1 MALNDELLLTPQALA
16 RIEKAVAQAEQGT
29 SCEIAVVLAPASS
42 RYEIP
47 VVQMAALF
55 AVVAFVAL
63 DAINYFALETELLA
77 NPLWLMGC
85 ALAVGAGVAMFVAG
99 TGLRRKFVSGAQARK
114 AVDLDYFS
122 PRTRAT
128 TSRRVDPY
136 GLALRRGVWNLV
148 GWCHLRKELRT
159 FHVHRIR
166 QVTMQAAR
174 PKQADFSI
182 PEDFSIDAHVASWP
196 WEYRIHAPVE
206 VTLTLDETLAPLA
219 PQLFGAPA
227 RGGTLRLTVT
237 HLDALLDQVLS
248 MGTSAKLVGPS
259 QARDRLRE
267 RAERV
272 LAAHT
277 PGAAS

>member
-99 TGLRRKFVSGAQARK
+99 TGLRRKFVSGAQAHK
-114 AVDLDYFS
+114 AVDLAAAASFWEQKIGFTKEHNAVLLYVS
-122 PRTRAT
+122 
-128 TSRRVDPY
+128 
-136 GLALRRGVWNLV
+136 VWE
-148 GWCHLRKELRT
+148 G
-159 FHVHRIR
+159 
-166 QVTMQAAR
+166 
-174 PKQADFSI
+174 
-182 PEDFSIDAHVASWP
+182 
-196 WEYRIHAPVE
+196 
-206 VTLTLDETLAPLA
+206 
-219 PQLFGAPA
+219 
-227 RGGTLRLTVT
+227 
-237 HLDALLDQVLS
+237 
-248 MGTSAKLVGPS
+248 
-259 QARDRLRE
+259 QARVLPDAGATAKIADAKFGEVAKTLNDSSADGPDAVCEAITQIGVLVKEAFLR
-267 RAERV
+267 
-272 LAAHT
+272 AAGDANEV
-277 PGAAS
+277 PDKPVIREP